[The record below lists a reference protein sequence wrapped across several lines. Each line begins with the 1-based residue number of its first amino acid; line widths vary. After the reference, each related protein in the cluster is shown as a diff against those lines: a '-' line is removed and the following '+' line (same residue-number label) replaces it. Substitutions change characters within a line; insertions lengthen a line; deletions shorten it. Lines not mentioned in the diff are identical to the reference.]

1 MRNPALTLMMTLLV
15 LACAAAARAADPGVV
30 AAARRALQMA
40 VNRGELEPLMKA
52 RARFQALSSAEP
64 GSALLHHWV
73 AVATWR
79 TVPVLQAK
87 DRAQAERLCQ
97 DGLEHCEAALK
108 IDRNLAGVHAIKAA
122 LEGLMVRFR
131 PGEMM
136 TLGMKIEEDFARA
149 HELDPKDPRAWLLE
163 GINTLHKPEP
173 FGGGPVAAM
182 ERFRKAESLFAA
194 APPPDSTCHDW
205 GYDDTLLWM
214 GRAALAQKD
223 STTAE
228 SLYVKALQVNPANG
242 WVSHILL
249 PRLREARGGKGKP

>member
-1 MRNPALTLMMTLLV
+1 
-15 LACAAAARAADPGVV
+15 
-30 AAARRALQMA
+30 MA

-79 TVPVLQAK
+79 TAPVLQGK
-87 DRAQAERLCQ
+87 DRAQAERMCQ

-108 IDRNLAGVHAIKAA
+108 IDRNLAGVHAIKSA
-122 LEGLMVRFR
+122 LEGLMTRFR

-136 TLGMKIEEDFARA
+136 TLGMKIEEDFGRARD
-149 HELDPKDPRAWLLE
+149 LDPKDPRAWLLE

-182 ERFRKAESLFAA
+182 EKFKKAEALFAA
-194 APPPDSTCHDW
+194 GPPPDSTSQDW

-214 GRAALAQKD
+214 GRAALARQD
-223 STTAE
+223 SATAE
-228 SLYVKALQVNPANG
+228 SMYVKALQVNPENG
-242 WVSHILL
+242 WVKHVLL
-249 PRLREARGGKGKP
+249 PRLREARGGKGTP